1 MRAEIIYDHDLPVM
15 VISIPESYSVVATA
29 SGKLLKRRLKTD
41 GSPEVVP
48 MYPYEIYTRL
58 SDLRK
63 LDFSAQPVQDGTVDD
78 LDPNQIVRLRETIQN
93 QNGDQQ
99 LLSLSDEDLGK
110 GTPIDCASWRKCISH
125 IDRTA
130 ADRERIQFKAIS
142 PYSQCGFPSHARDK
156 SRY

>member
-1 MRAEIIYDHDLPVM
+1 MANTEGGTLYLRIEDNGQVTGIVKHHQDPIGLAALIANCTRPSLSVRAEIIYDH
-15 VISIPESYSVVATA
+15 ISIPESYSVVATA

-78 LDPNQIVRLRETIQN
+78 LDPNQIVRL
-93 QNGDQQ
+93 
-99 LLSLSDEDLGK
+99 
-110 GTPIDCASWRKCISH
+110 
-125 IDRTA
+125 
-130 ADRERIQFKAIS
+130 
-142 PYSQCGFPSHARDK
+142 
-156 SRY
+156 